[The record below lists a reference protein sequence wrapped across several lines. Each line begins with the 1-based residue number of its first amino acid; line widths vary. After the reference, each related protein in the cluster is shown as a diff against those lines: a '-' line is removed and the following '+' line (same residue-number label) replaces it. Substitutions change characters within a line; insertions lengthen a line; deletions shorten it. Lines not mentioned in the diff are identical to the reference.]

1 MTAGHGFGLGM
12 LHLDGSDYCPALCGD
27 DYLSGGFHVRSDSE
41 FRIVSSDTTY
51 MKVLIVPYYMEPL
64 PLSIG
69 TISGINHLLSGIS
82 V

>member
-1 MTAGHGFGLGM
+1 M
-12 LHLDGSDYCPALCGD
+12 LHLDGGGYCPALCGD
-27 DYLSGGFHVRSDSE
+27 DYLGGFHVSSDSE
-41 FRIVSSDTTY
+41 SRIVSSDTTY

-69 TISGINHLLSGIS
+69 TIPGINHSLSGIS